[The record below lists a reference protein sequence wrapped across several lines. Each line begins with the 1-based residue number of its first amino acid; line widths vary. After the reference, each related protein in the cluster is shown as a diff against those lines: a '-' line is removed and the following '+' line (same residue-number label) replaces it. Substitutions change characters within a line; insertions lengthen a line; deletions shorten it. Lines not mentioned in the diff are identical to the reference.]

1 MNKNAIERT
10 LMQVANKLMMIAM
23 NVADMAKSKAFYVNQ
38 LGFEISTEYRQDD
51 DNWWVTLTLPEGG
64 ATLTLS
70 RALVAPENVKPDT
83 LAVYFETS
91 DVEATHKELSAKNV
105 AVDDVQD
112 DLFGPG
118 SGVKWIKT
126 KDPDGTG
133 VFFVQKH
140 DPRAPF

>member
-1 MNKNAIERT
+1 
-10 LMQVANKLMMIAM
+10 MQAANKLMMVAM
-23 NVADMAKSKAFYVNQ
+23 NVADMSKSKAFYVGK

-51 DNWWVTLTLPEGG
+51 DNWWTTLVLPEGG

-70 RALVAPENVKPDT
+70 RALVSPESVKPGT
-83 LAVYFETS
+83 LAIYFETS
-91 DVEATHKELSAKNV
+91 DVDATQKELRGKDIE
-105 AVDDVQD
+105 VDAVQD

-126 KDPDGTG
+126 NDPDGNG